1 MNDNK
6 NEVDN
11 KNKIETRTAVVL
23 SLVVVVIIII
33 ILLLL
38 RSCSSEK
45 GRNGREESPGI
56 VFAEEQTSVIEYA
69 DDRNEIQT
77 KVVVVADDGETYD
90 VKEWE
95 SMKDAGLAGP
105 GTSKTSTGR
114 IVSGRNI
121 GNNRSDDEN
130 YGDNTAN
137 FFDVTITADFGQE
150 SGTEN
155 RRPENTTV
163 EPENITT
170 ENQVITPTEK
180 PTQRPPEKPT
190 QKPTERPTQK
200 PTEQE
205 TTTKRVV
212 KPGGDGLTPIIKP

>member
-6 NEVDN
+6 NKVNNEN
-11 KNKIETRTAVVL
+11 KTQKRTAIVC
-23 SLVVVVIIII
+23 SLLIIVIIII

-38 RSCSSEK
+38 HSCSSDK
-45 GRNGREESPGI
+45 GRNGIEESPST
-56 VFAEEQTSVIEYA
+56 VFTEEQTSVIEYI
-69 DDRNEIQT
+69 DDGNETQT

-90 VKEWE
+90 IGEWE
-95 SMKDAGLAGP
+95 SMKAAGIAGP
-105 GTSKTSTGR
+105 GTNKTSTGK
-114 IVSGRNI
+114 IVSGSHI
-121 GNNRSDDEN
+121 GNNRTDDEN

-150 SGTEN
+150 SEN
-155 RRPENTTV
+155 ANGKPEGTTV

-170 ENQVITPTEK
+170 EKQVIAPTEK
-180 PTQRPPEKPT
+180 PTQRPTEKPT
-190 QKPTERPTQK
+190 QKPTEKPTQK

-205 TTTKRVV
+205 TTKRVV